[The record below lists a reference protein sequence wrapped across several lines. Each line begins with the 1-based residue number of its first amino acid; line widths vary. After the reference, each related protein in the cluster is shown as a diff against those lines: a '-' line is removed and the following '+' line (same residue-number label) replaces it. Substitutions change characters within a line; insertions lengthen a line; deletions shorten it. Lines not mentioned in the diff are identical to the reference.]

1 MADKNDNTETY
12 EGPVS
17 EAPVEA
23 PEGAEAEVAAPA
35 ADEVREPQAVV
46 VQGDVPA
53 QVAPAREPDNDVVP
67 VHETSVT
74 LDEVITDPNSPL
86 AVQVPE
92 PDAAAGSLPIHAL
105 ANPVPEDVFADKAAK
120 ASKVSDKDR
129 EERNATGLR

>member
-17 EAPVEA
+17 EAPIEA
-23 PEGAEAEVAAPA
+23 PEGAEAEVAGP
-35 ADEVREPQAVV
+35 DEVRDPQAVV

-92 PDAAAGSLPIHAL
+92 PDAAAGKLPIHSL
-105 ANPVPEDVFADKAAK
+105 AKPVPEDVFADKAAK
-120 ASKVSDKDR
+120 VSKVSDKDR
-129 EERNATGLR
+129 AERDATGLRS